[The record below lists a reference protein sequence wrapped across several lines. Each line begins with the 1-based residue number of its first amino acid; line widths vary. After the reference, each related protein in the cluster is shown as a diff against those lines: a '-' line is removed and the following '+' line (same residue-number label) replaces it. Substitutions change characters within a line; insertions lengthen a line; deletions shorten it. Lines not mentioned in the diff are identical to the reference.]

1 MTQKKPK
8 GDRFAADK
16 VIAAS
21 LTGAAFGA
29 MLIAIARGDDS
40 GATQAVPT
48 ALQEAATAVPT
59 ESGDAPVAT
68 APTPTGQQRATPPAQ
83 TAPLPRA
90 RRSRAS

>member
-48 ALQEAATAVPT
+48 ALQEAAAVPT

-68 APTPTGQQRATPPAQ
+68 APTPTGQQRATPSAQ

>member
-1 MTQKKPK
+1 MKQKKPK

-29 MLIAIARGDDS
+29 MLIAVARG
-40 GATQAVPT
+40 GERETTLAVQT
-48 ALQEAATAVPT
+48 GLQEAATADAAGGAPAAIVPT
-59 ESGDAPVAT
+59 PV
-68 APTPTGQQRATPPAQ
+68 GQQATSPAQ
-83 TAPLPRA
+83 AAPLPRA